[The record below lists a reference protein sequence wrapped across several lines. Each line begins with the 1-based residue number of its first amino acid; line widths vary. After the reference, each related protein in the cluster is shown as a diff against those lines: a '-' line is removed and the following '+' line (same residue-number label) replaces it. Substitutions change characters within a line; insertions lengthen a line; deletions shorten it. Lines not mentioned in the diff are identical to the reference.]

1 MNFLQRLFSKKQV
14 KKEKQIRSSFTG
26 YSGSHYSKRDEVTN
40 DLSNP
45 LNPLSPFWIGQN
57 MNDAS
62 NDNYTPNL
70 QQTENSNDFGGF
82 GGGSTGGGGAS
93 GSWDDN
99 SSSSHS
105 SSSYDSGSSSSYDS
119 GSSSSSSDSGS
130 SSSCD

>member
-14 KKEKQIRSSFTG
+14 KKEQKITSSFSG
-26 YSGSHYSKRDEVTN
+26 YSRGHYARRDEVTN

-62 NDNYTPNL
+62 NDNYITNMQPN
-70 QQTENSNDFGGF
+70 ENSNDFGGF

-93 GSWDDN
+93 GSWGDN

>member
-45 LNPLSPFWIGQN
+45 FWIGQN

-82 GGGSTGGGGAS
+82 GGGSTDGGGAS

-119 GSSSSSSDSGS
+119 GSSSYDSSSSSSDSGS